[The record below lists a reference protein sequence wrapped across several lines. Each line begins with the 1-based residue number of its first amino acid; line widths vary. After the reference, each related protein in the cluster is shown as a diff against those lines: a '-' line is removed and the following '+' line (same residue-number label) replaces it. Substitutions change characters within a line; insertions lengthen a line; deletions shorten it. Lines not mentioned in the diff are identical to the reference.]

1 MSAIPIKKTVTKTVN
16 AICGTRLCSAVRM
29 VVMPYILFSLVS
41 AISLCV
47 ILSSISSLSS
57 SITNGNNRFDDP
69 EAGSSWRMGSK

>member
-1 MSAIPIKKTVTKTVN
+1 MSVIPIKKTVTKTVN
-16 AICGTRLCSAVRM
+16 ATCGTMLFSSVRM

>member
-1 MSAIPIKKTVTKTVN
+1 MSTMPIKKTVTKTVN
-16 AICGTRLCSAVRM
+16 EICGTRLCSAVRM